1 MQSRW
6 ILIIAAAFLSLA
18 MAGTVGA
25 VDLTGAATDKA
36 TDMAKDKATDMAKD
50 QVMGGAGVDAS
61 GAVPSIPVG
70 GDVSGMAE
78 DAATDAAKDAATE
91 QAKGLIK

>member
-1 MQSRW
+1 MQPRW
-6 ILIIAAAFLSLA
+6 ITIIAAASLSLA

-25 VDLTGAATDKA
+25 VDLTGAATDMA
-36 TDMAKDKATDMAKD
+36 TDKATDMAKD
-50 QVMGGAGVDAS
+50 QVMGGAGVDSA
-61 GAVPSIPVG
+61 GAVPSVPAG

-91 QAKGLIK
+91 QAKGLVK